1 MLRFSGRTSY
11 MLNRN
16 NYLEAQISYMDFESD
31 LREEF
36 DRTRIEL
43 GWRTQL

>member
-1 MLRFSGRTSY
+1 MSARSSY
-11 MLNRN
+11 MVNRN
-16 NYLEAQISYMDFESD
+16 NYLEAQISYMNFESE